1 MGMIMINKRE
11 LSKEIKRL
19 KEELS
24 AIDDKNRKI
33 CKLEDKI
40 NERIGKLHEEIHNF
54 YKDLLHMFLEYGLD
68 YQECLHLVMATSA
81 ILLRLLISAE
91 DDAIAVVQKSA
102 VETIKEVL
110 RDKESKQRSYG

>member
-1 MGMIMINKRE
+1 MGMITINKRE

-33 CKLEDKI
+33 HELEREI
-40 NERIGKLHEEIHNF
+40 NERIGKLHEEIRNF
-54 YKDLLHMFLEYGLD
+54 YKGLLQLFLEYKLG

-81 ILLRLLISAE
+81 ILLRLLVDEE
-91 DDAIAVVQKSA
+91 DNAIAVVQKSA